1 VKLPR
6 KKAMEEDNKERR
18 GDMLLS
24 DPSWI
29 TTTPMEDPLK
39 LRFYV

>member
-6 KKAMEEDNKERR
+6 KKAMEEENKKRM
-18 GDMLLS
+18 GGYAPS
-24 DPSWI
+24 DACSI